1 MAMDGSDFFQ
11 DDCDSIA
18 AEMKDQEER
27 IQLKRRWLLGL
38 YTPKPENPTT
48 EFLESED
55 HTPEKTE
62 FLESEY
68 LPESLLR
75 EDDLFYETAKSRV
88 EEAFGFCKNQEAQR
102 KESMFCT
109 KDVVRRL
116 SMYLDSLTN
125 EGLSLVVK
133 IITGGSSSFDK
144 TRPKMKQIIRES
156 VRTDLRERGRDDIVE
171 QLHQALSDSEN
182 FRKDSAKPMF
192 PSHRDAALKALAELD
207 KLSTQTLLA
216 MKRKLEGSV
225 TIPRLKPSKMGG
237 NKMDL
242 IDQVKQASEKM
253 LSELSSGDKL
263 QEPLAKAMSLVDLSL
278 KLSPGYNK
286 TRPPTDFFHF
296 SPETKKLQME
306 IVKAVWSLR
315 TARIDAAFER
325 VGLILDPE
333 AQISKNRLRSAVERM
348 LFEYLFE
355 CCDMDVIPKSLTN
368 ALSLVNKSTR
378 TVDHRVF
385 PGEAVEEETE
395 CILNVS
401 AQVKQIAWQCIPDYE
416 LDQDFGDAYM
426 EELEDSDDDYSQDD
440 AIDTSDPV
448 QDEVGAE
455 CSVLNSNVSSDETS
469 PHHISSSLV
478 IRDLTESITRAR
490 PMSLFATPTSSKFTP
505 VRDNQISPR
514 SLYSVENIKSDDRGA
529 QNPIK
534 RKKNQ
539 YLAVQ
544 EICDDTSLVTYN
556 LIGRL
561 LEKFADQ
568 KGLDLKVDQRS
579 YLRGE
584 SRLQEDVE
592 GEGKSKHLFSSY
604 TFILFVLMS
613 AYVSL
618 SEEKQALEIQGKL
631 DESITLS
638 AVQEIIPSLDKS
650 DSFILPDKRAEYL
663 CFQQCLIEIER
674 VVGVAAVECRKKER
688 KYIDQTDSAKYPE
701 AVKNGDD

>member
-18 AEMKDQEER
+18 AAMKDQEER

-38 YTPKPENPTT
+38 DTPKP

-62 FLESEY
+62 FLESEC

-88 EEAFGFCKNQEAQR
+88 EEAFGFRKSQEAQR
-102 KESMFCT
+102 KESMLCS

-133 IITGGSSSFDK
+133 IITGGSTSFDK

-156 VRTDLRERGRDDIVE
+156 IRTDLRERDVVE
-171 QLHQALSDSEN
+171 QLHQALGDSEN
-182 FRKDSAKPMF
+182 FRNDSAKPMF
-192 PSHRDAALKALAELD
+192 PSHRDAALKVLDELD

-225 TIPRLKPSKMGG
+225 TTIPRLKPSKTGEK
-237 NKMDL
+237 KMDL

-286 TRPPTDFFHF
+286 TKAPTDFFHF
-296 SPETKKLQME
+296 SPETKKLQKE

-333 AQISKNRLRSAVERM
+333 AQISKNSLRSAVERM
-348 LFEYLFE
+348 LIEYLFE

-401 AQVKQIAWQCIPDYE
+401 AQVKQIVWQCIPDYE

-440 AIDTSDPV
+440 PD

-455 CSVLNSNVSSDETS
+455 CSVLNSTVSSDQTNQ
-469 PHHISSSLV
+469 HHISSSLV
-478 IRDLTESITRAR
+478 IRDLTESITRDH
-490 PMSLFATPTSSKFTP
+490 PMSIFATPTSSDFKP

-514 SLYSVENIKSDDRGA
+514 SLYSVENIKSDDHGA
-529 QNPIK
+529 QNPIR
-534 RKKNQ
+534 RKNK

-544 EICDDTSLVTYN
+544 EICDDASLVAYN

-579 YLRGE
+579 YLRGGE

-592 GEGKSKHLFSSY
+592 GE
-604 TFILFVLMS
+604 V
-613 AYVSL
+613 
-618 SEEKQALEIQGKL
+618 SEEKQALQFQGKL

-650 DSFILPDKRAEYL
+650 FILPGKRAEYL

-674 VVGVAAVECRKKER
+674 VVGVAAVERRKKEW
-688 KYIDQTDSAKYPE
+688 KYI
-701 AVKNGDD
+701 NGF

>member
-1 MAMDGSDFFQ
+1 
-11 DDCDSIA
+11 
-18 AEMKDQEER
+18 
-27 IQLKRRWLLGL
+27 
-38 YTPKPENPTT
+38 
-48 EFLESED
+48 
-55 HTPEKTE
+55 
-62 FLESEY
+62 
-68 LPESLLR
+68 
-75 EDDLFYETAKSRV
+75 
-88 EEAFGFCKNQEAQR
+88 
-102 KESMFCT
+102 MFCT

-171 QLHQALSDSEN
+171 QLHQALNDCEN

-348 LFEYLFE
+348 LIEYLFE

-416 LDQDFGDAYM
+416 LDQDYGDAYM
-426 EELEDSDDDYSQDD
+426 EELEYSDDDYSQDD

-469 PHHISSSLV
+469 QHHISSSLV

-544 EICDDTSLVTYN
+544 EICDDTSLVAYN

-568 KGLDLKVDQRS
+568 KGLYLKVDQRS

-592 GEGKSKHLFSSY
+592 GEGKSKHLFSPY

-613 AYVSL
+613 AYVSV
-618 SEEKQALEIQGKL
+618 SEEKQDLEIQGKL

-638 AVQEIIPSLDKS
+638 AVQEIIPSLDKRYTHYFHVF
-650 DSFILPDKRAEYL
+650 FIFAVIVSS
-663 CFQQCLIEIER
+663 CLTSALSIS
-674 VVGVAAVECRKKER
+674 VFNSVLLKLKELL
-688 KYIDQTDSAKYPE
+688 E
-701 AVKNGDD
+701 